1 MRPGVDANGVF
12 DPLELQQYRTLRMF
26 REKDLNTLN
35 YENKA
40 LHDISKLIV
49 ETTSIRM
56 INQVMK
62 RGRSGVCLR
71 FAFPAGG
78 VESSRAVQI
87 QNPKLILS
95 RSNGNEAVNTKHEA
109 ISTIRKGIG
118 QRARSKASSGGKVPF
133 DVRCAKEKRMK
144 KKFAL
149 RENPLLAPA
158 LYRQF
163 RQSYTASQLIHP

>member
-78 VESSRAVQI
+78 QW
-87 QNPKLILS
+87 
-95 RSNGNEAVNTKHEA
+95 
-109 ISTIRKGIG
+109 
-118 QRARSKASSGGKVPF
+118 
-133 DVRCAKEKRMK
+133 
-144 KKFAL
+144 
-149 RENPLLAPA
+149 
-158 LYRQF
+158 
-163 RQSYTASQLIHP
+163 